1 MRKVRDVV
9 LLPQEKRPLEAA
21 TGAYSFDDYYKRR
34 KVLTGLS
41 QMATLMS
48 TAGPLFTRNER
59 AAIACTLLSH
69 VMAPSH
75 LMDSPEDE
83 IVNKTILHF
92 EDKVAEQPLGSKKAE
107 SDGKLSEPS
116 SRSKAAEQSDDKEN
130 EPPKWWEQ
138 IPSFCVEESPPL

>member
-9 LLPQEKRPLEAA
+9 LLPQEKRPLEASFVSC
-21 TGAYSFDDYYKRR
+21 SFDAYHKRR

-48 TAGPLFTRNER
+48 AAGPLFTRNER

-75 LMDSPEDE
+75 LMASPEDE

-92 EDKVAEQPLGSKKAE
+92 EDKVVEQPLGSKAVEPAE
-107 SDGKLSEPS
+107 N
-116 SRSKAAEQSDDKEN
+116 KEN
-130 EPPKWWEQ
+130 VRANSERKWWEE
-138 IPSFCVEESPPL
+138 IPNILVEDSPPAA